1 MYKEYYVCK
10 TSVFELFFRCWLKT
24 VLEKQ
29 HKDADSVKGSP
40 VSHIELK
47 LSDIYK
53 IQFKYTSILCTS
65 MHIYIER
72 QIDIDID
79 TDIEIYIYI
88 YIHKIHIYTLIRHF
102 QTMLLCHLS
111 KFRRFAHCLCSHMYI
126 YIYIYI
132 YVYNYL

>member
-10 TSVFELFFRCWLKT
+10 TSLFELFFRCWLKT
-24 VLEKQ
+24 ALEKQ

-65 MHIYIER
+65 MHIYRER
-72 QIDIDID
+72 DRYRYRYRYRNIYN
-79 TDIEIYIYI
+79 IYIYT
-88 YIHKIHIYTLIRHF
+88 HLYT
-102 QTMLLCHLS
+102 
-111 KFRRFAHCLCSHMYI
+111 
-126 YIYIYI
+126 
-132 YVYNYL
+132 

>member
-79 TDIEIYIYI
+79 TDIEIYIYTYIYIKYI
-88 YIHKIHIYTLIRHF
+88 YIHLYVTFKRCFYVIFQNLDALHIACVLI
-102 QTMLLCHLS
+102 CI
-111 KFRRFAHCLCSHMYI
+111 YI

-132 YVYNYL
+132 YNYL